1 MTIIAEQSAASW
13 QIASNVT
20 EHDEDK
26 IFHKHIARFGPS
38 GILRLGM
45 SLRNL
50 RLPKSRERTLEKIRE
65 KSRRIPIGLM

>member
-20 EHDEDK
+20 DHEEYK

-38 GILRLGM
+38 GILRL
-45 SLRNL
+45 LR
-50 RLPKSRERTLEKIRE
+50 RDADA
-65 KSRRIPIGLM
+65 GLASGLALG